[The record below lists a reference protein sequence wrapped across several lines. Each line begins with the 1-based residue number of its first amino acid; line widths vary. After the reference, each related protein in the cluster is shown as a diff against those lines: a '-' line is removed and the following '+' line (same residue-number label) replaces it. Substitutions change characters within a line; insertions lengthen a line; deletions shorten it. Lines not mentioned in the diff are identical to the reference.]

1 MGNGKNRVLAHE
13 SWTCTLCFPQKVQG
27 FGEASKAK
35 HLREVH
41 KLSRGDTNRGRI
53 GRRPKH
59 FKVYT
64 GKTSA

>member
-1 MGNGKNRVLAHE
+1 MGNGKNRVAAHE
-13 SWTCTLCFPQKVQG
+13 SWVCTICSPNPPRG

-41 KLSRGDTNRGRI
+41 KLGRGDTNRGRTGI
-53 GRRPKH
+53 RPKH

-64 GKTSA
+64 GKTI